1 MLRIAT
7 QRDPSV
13 FLVSLSSLNMQ
24 SKQGNA
30 CFVYVYR
37 PYEADA
43 RVTCRNKIKS
53 LRY

>member
-7 QRDPSV
+7 QQDPSV
-13 FLVSLSSLNMQ
+13 LLVSRSLLNMQ
-24 SKQGNA
+24 SKQGDA

-43 RVTCRNKIKS
+43 RVTCRNNNKS
-53 LRY
+53 LR